1 MLKLEQVSKHYGSGA
16 EMVIA
21 LENINMEVK
30 DGEFVVI
37 QGPSGSG
44 KTTLLL
50 TLGGMMQPTSGTVI
64 SDKSNIYALNE
75 RKRAKFRAEN
85 IGFVFQMFHLIPYLN
100 SIENILLSVNAG
112 FKPEAQAEAMKL
124 MKRFQISERAHH
136 KPSALSVGEHQR
148 TAIARAL
155 LKKPKIILADE
166 PTGNLDPENA
176 SEVIGYLVEFHRQ
189 KGTVILVTHGK
200 MADSFADRII
210 HLRNGRIE

>member
-16 EMVIA
+16 EKVIA

-44 KTTLLL
+44 KTTFLL

-64 SDKSNIYALNE
+64 SDKSNIYTLNE

-124 MKRFQISERAHH
+124 MKRFQISDRAHH

>member
-1 MLKLEQVSKHYGSGA
+1 MLNLEQITRHYGNGK
-16 EMVIA
+16 EKVIA
-21 LENINMEVK
+21 LDNINLQVK
-30 DGEFVVI
+30 EGEFLVI

-50 TLGGMMQPTSGTVI
+50 TVGGMMQPNSGSVTFE
-64 SDKSNIYALNE
+64 KSNIYSLSE
-75 RKRAKFRAEN
+75 RRRAQFRAEK

-112 FKPEAQAEAMKL
+112 FKPEAQAGAMEL
-124 MKRFQISERAHH
+124 MNRFNISERAHH

-176 SEVIGYLVEFHRQ
+176 SDVIEYLVEFHRQ

-200 MADSFADRII
+200 IADPYADRII
-210 HLRNGRIE
+210 HLKNGRIE